1 MSKDRNYQM
10 SREDP
15 TEVGEA
21 IEVEESPSSVK
32 LAKIWFIQY
41 KLNCDVN
48 IWKIKRYFKIFKIYQ
63 IKFTKFQFSQ

>member
-32 LAKIWFIQY
+32 LAKI
-41 KLNCDVN
+41 
-48 IWKIKRYFKIFKIYQ
+48 
-63 IKFTKFQFSQ
+63 